1 IAGPDRPR
9 AGIRRLYRP
18 HDELDGF
25 AAGPRADAAPP
36 ARVESPS
43 RATLRARL
51 EQRFHALDLV
61 HDLAEEI
68 GTRRWYRGMGTMLAL
83 GAVALAFWPDFSA
96 VEAATGSHPDD
107 AVRRELRGQAIA
119 PLALGAGSGLRT
131 RADARVIP
139 LAGVPERA
147 SLQMVATLGEGDS
160 LGQMLQRAGVGIVDA
175 AQASQMVAAVMPLS
189 DVKAGTQFAIT
200 LGSRAAPG
208 EPRTLDR
215 LTFRARFDLDLA
227 IARQNG
233 GLGIARQPVAV
244 DATPLRVRGTVGASL
259 FRSARAAGA
268 PMKAIEQ
275 YLQTLAAHVSLDGGV
290 TPSDQFDMIVAYKR
304 SANGENQ
311 VGDLVYAGL
320 EREGKPVAE
329 LVRWKDGQF
338 VDAANSGGG
347 MMAAPAQVLSG
358 GMIMPVNG
366 RMTSPFGARRHPI
379 LGYVRMHAGVDFG
392 AAWGS
397 PIFATGEGVVSFA
410 GRHGGHGNYVRIE
423 HGGGLGSG
431 YGHMSRIA
439 VSPGARVSAGQV
451 IGYVGSTGLST
462 GPHLHYEVYQHG
474 RTVNPLSVS
483 VNFKTVGGAPAGMEK
498 GQLDALK
505 GKIAQLKGVA
515 PGAALQKL
523 SPKYP
528 PVKAL
533 SGKVP

>member
-1 IAGPDRPR
+1 M
-9 AGIRRLYRP
+9 YRP
-18 HDELDGF
+18 HHELDGI
-25 AAGPRADAAPP
+25 AAGPRAGTAAPLPLRP
-36 ARVESPS
+36 AMQPTWRE
-43 RATLRARL
+43 RF
-51 EQRFHALDLV
+51 EQRFHAFDLV

-68 GTRRWYRGMGTMLAL
+68 GSARWYRGMGTMLAL
-83 GAVALAFWPDFSA
+83 GACALAFWPDFSA
-96 VEAATGSHPDD
+96 VEAATGSRAEDLM
-107 AVRRELRGQAIA
+107 RRELRSQAVA
-119 PLALGAGSGLRT
+119 PLALGAGSGLRQ

-139 LAGVPERA
+139 LASVPERA
-147 SLQMVATLGEGDS
+147 SLQMVATLGESDS
-160 LGQMLQRAGVGIVDA
+160 LGRMLQRAGVGMVDA
-175 AQASQMVAAVMPLS
+175 GQAAQMIGAVMPLS
-189 DVKAGTQFAIT
+189 DVKAGTRFAIT

-208 EPRTLDR
+208 EPRALEK
-215 LTFRARFDLDLA
+215 LTFSARFDLDLA
-227 IARQNG
+227 ISRQNG
-233 GLGIARQPVAV
+233 SLGIARQPVAV

-290 TPSDQFDMIVAYKR
+290 LPTDEFDMIVAYRR

-311 VGDLVYAGL
+311 VGDLAYAGL

-347 MMAAPAQVLSG
+347 LLAAPPQVLSG
-358 GMIMPVNG
+358 GMVMPVRG
-366 RMTSPFGARRHPI
+366 RMTSPYGARRHPV

-462 GPHLHYEVYQHG
+462 GPHLHYEVYRQG

-483 VNFKTVGGAPAGMEK
+483 MSSFKTAGSGVPGMEK

-505 GKIAQLKGVA
+505 GRIAQLKGVA

-523 SPKYP
+523 SPKSVG
-528 PVKAL
+528 VK
-533 SGKVP
+533 GY